1 MALKKLTLKSGVNK
15 ENTRYT
21 SENGW
26 FISDKMRFRQGTPEK
41 IGGWVRISAS
51 VFQGVCRSLWNW
63 VTLASLNLIG
73 VGTNLKFYIESGGA
87 YNDIT
92 PIRSTVTINNN
103 PFALTA
109 STTVTVTDTAHG
121 CYTGDFVTFS
131 GATDIGGGG
140 TNVTATVLN
149 QNFQVTVVDVNTYT
163 IVISVTPNA
172 TAIAASPGGGA
183 GVIAAYEIHAG
194 PAYVVALTGWGG
206 GAWGAGAW
214 GVGQATVNAIQL
226 WSQNNFGEDLIYAP
240 RGGGIYYWSAQIG
253 VAPLPFTVTIASPGV
268 LTVALRNGTAVSLN
282 TTGTLP
288 TGLSVGTVYYVVGS
302 TGTTCNLSATF
313 GGAAITTTGTQSGT
327 QTISA
332 RGIDITQLGG
342 ASDCP
347 TIQNTIFVADVSRFV
362 FAFGCNDYGSTVQD
376 PMLVRWSDQESV
388 TNWTPAATN
397 QAGSIRLSHG
407 SEIVTVVQTRQEI
420 VVWTD
425 SSLYSLQY
433 QGSPVVWSSQLLGD
447 NISIIGPNAAVV
459 ASGVI
464 YWMGVEKF
472 YKYDGRTQ
480 TMRCDLLRHIFQ
492 DINLA
497 QASQV
502 FAGTNEGFNEVWW
515 FYCSANST
523 AIDLYVIY
531 NYSEDVWSYG
541 TLGRTAWLDSGLRDH
556 PLAATYNYNLV
567 NHEQGNDDN
576 QTGTPAA
583 ISALISSAE
592 FDIDDGDHFGFVWR
606 MLPDITF
613 RGSDT
618 ASPQVTMTLI
628 PMQNAGSGYNNP
640 ISVGGN
646 ENATVTRT
654 STSIIEQ
661 FTGQVYVRVRG
672 RQMII
677 QVESNQLGCA
687 WQLGSPRI
695 DIKQDGRRG
704 NS

>member
-1 MALKKLTLKSGVNK
+1 MALKKLTLKAGVNK

-21 SENGW
+21 NENGW
-26 FISDKMRFRQGTPEK
+26 YISDKMRFRQGTPEK
-41 IGGWVRISAS
+41 IGGWVRISATT
-51 VFQGVCRSLWNW
+51 FLGVCRSLWNW

-92 PIRSTVTINNN
+92 PIRTTVTINNN

-109 STTVTVTDTAHG
+109 STTVTVTDNGHG

-140 TNVTATVLN
+140 TNVTAAVLN
-149 QNFQVTVVDVNTYT
+149 QNFQVTVIDSNTYT

-194 PAYVVALTGWGG
+194 PAYAVALTGWGG
-206 GAWGAGAW
+206 GAWGSGTW
-214 GVGQATVNAIQL
+214 GFGTNSVNAIQL
-226 WSQNNFGEDLIYAP
+226 WSQNNFGEDLIFGP

-253 VAPLPFTVTIASPGV
+253 VAPLVFTVTIASPAV
-268 LTVALRNGTAVSLN
+268 VTAVLRNGTAVVLN
-282 TTGTLP
+282 TTGALP
-288 TGLSVGTVYYVVGS
+288 TGLSVGVVYYVVGS
-302 TGTTCNLSATF
+302 TGTTCNLSLTF

-347 TIQNTIFVADVSRFV
+347 IIQNTIFVADVSRFV

-388 TNWTPAATN
+388 TQWTPSATN

-407 SEIVTVVQTRQEI
+407 SDIITCVQTRQEI
-420 VVWTD
+420 VVFTD

-433 QGSPVVWSSQLLGD
+433 QGPPVVWSSQLLGD

-472 YKYDGRTQ
+472 YKYDGRVQ

-502 FAGTNEGFNEVWW
+502 LAGTNEGFNEVWW
-515 FYCSANST
+515 FYCSQNST

-556 PLAATYNYNLV
+556 PIAATYSNNLV
-567 NHEQGNDDN
+567 DHEQGYDDN
-576 QTGTPAA
+576 VSGTPVA
-583 ISALISSAE
+583 INAVIGSAE

-613 RGSDT
+613 RGST
-618 ASPQVTMTLI
+618 VTSPQVTMTLI
-628 PMQNAGSGYNNP
+628 PMQNSGSGYNNP

-646 ENATVTRT
+646 SDATVTRT
-654 STSIIEQ
+654 STSVIEQ

-677 QVESNQLGCA
+677 QVESTQLGCA

>member
-1 MALKKLTLKSGVNK
+1 MPLKKLTLKSGVNK

-51 VFQGVCRSLWNW
+51 IFQGVCRSLWNW
-63 VTLASLNLIG
+63 VTLASINLIG
-73 VGTNLKFYIESGGA
+73 VGTNLKFYIEQGGA

-92 PIRSTVTINNN
+92 PIRAYSTINNN

-140 TNVTATVLN
+140 TNVTAAVLN
-149 QNFQVTVVDVNTYT
+149 QNFQVTVIDANTYT

-172 TAIAASPGGGA
+172 TAISASPGGGS
-183 GVIAAYEIHAG
+183 GVIAAYEIHTG
-194 PAYVVALTGWGG
+194 PAYAVALTGWGG
-206 GAWGAGAW
+206 GAWGAGTW
-214 GVGQATVNAIQL
+214 GVGVTTVNAIQL

-253 VAPLPFTVTIASPGV
+253 VTPLVFTVTIATPAV
-268 LTVALRNGTAVSLN
+268 VTAALRNGTAVVLN
-282 TTGTLP
+282 TTGALP
-288 TGLSVGTVYYVVGS
+288 TGLSVGTVYYVVGT

-313 GGAAITTTGTQSGT
+313 GGAAINTSGSQSGT

-376 PMLVRWSDQESV
+376 PMLLRWSDQESV
-388 TNWTPAATN
+388 TNWTPSATN

-407 SEIVTVVQTRQEI
+407 SEIVTCVQTRQEI

-425 SSLYSLQY
+425 SSIYSLQY

-556 PLAATYNYNLV
+556 PIAATYSYNLV
-567 NHEQGNDDN
+567 DHEQGNDDN

-583 ISALISSAE
+583 INAIIGSAE

-613 RGSDT
+613 RGST
-618 ASPQVTMTLI
+618 AASPQVTMTLI

-640 ISVGGN
+640 ISLGGN
-646 ENATVTRT
+646 QNATVTRT
-654 STSIIEQ
+654 STSVIEQ

-677 QVESNQLGCA
+677 QVESTQLGCA

>member
-1 MALKKLTLKSGVNK
+1 MALKKLRLKSGVNK

-26 FISDKMRFRQGTPEK
+26 FISDKIRFRQGSPEK
-41 IGGWVRISAS
+41 IGGWVRISAA

-63 VTLASLNLIG
+63 VTLTSINLIG
-73 VGTNLKFYIESGGA
+73 VGTNLKFYIESGGV

-92 PIRSTVTINNN
+92 PIRAISTINNN
-103 PFALTA
+103 PFVATNGSA
-109 STTVTVTDTAHG
+109 TITVTDTAHG
-121 CYTGDFVTFS
+121 AFTGDFVTFS
-131 GATDIGGGG
+131 AAVGLGG
-140 TNVTATVLN
+140 NITATVLN
-149 QNFQVTVVDVNTYT
+149 ANYQITVLTSSTYT
-163 IVISVTPNA
+163 FTATATANA
-172 TAIAASPGGGA
+172 TDASGSPGGGA
-183 GVIAAYEIHAG
+183 VVIAAYEIHAG
-194 PAYVVALTGWGG
+194 PAYAVAVNGWGG
-206 GAWGAGAW
+206 GPWGSGTW
-214 GVGQATVNAIQL
+214 GVGVNSFNSIQL

-268 LTVALRNGTAVSLN
+268 LTVALRNGTAVYLN
-282 TTGTLP
+282 TTGALP
-288 TGLSVGTVYYVVGS
+288 TGLVVGTIYYVVGS
-302 TGTTCNLSATF
+302 TGTTCNLSLTY
-313 GGAAITTTGTQSGT
+313 GGAAINTSGTQSGT
-327 QTISA
+327 QTISP
-332 RGIDITQLGG
+332 RGIDIVQLGG

-347 TIQNTIFVADVSRFV
+347 TIQNLIFVADTSRFV
-362 FAFGCNDYGSTVQD
+362 FAFGCNDYSSTVQD
-376 PMLVRWSDQESV
+376 PMLIRWSDQESV
-388 TNWTPAATN
+388 TNWTPSATN

-407 SEIVTVVQTRQEI
+407 SEIITCVQTRQEI

-433 QGSPVVWSSQLLGD
+433 QGPPAVWSSQLLGD

-459 ASGVI
+459 ASGVV
-464 YWMGVEKF
+464 YWMGVDKF

-480 TMRCDLLRHIFQ
+480 TLRCDLLRHIYQ

-515 FYCSANST
+515 FYCSATSS
-523 AIDLYVIY
+523 AIDLYTIY
-531 NYSEDVWSYG
+531 NYAEDVWSYG
-541 TLGRTAWLDSGLRDH
+541 TLARTAWLDSGLRNY
-556 PLAATYNYNLV
+556 PLAATYSYNLV
-567 NHEQGNDDN
+567 DHEQGNDDN
-576 QTGTPAA
+576 VSGTPAA
-583 ISALISSAE
+583 ISAIIGSAE

-613 RGSDT
+613 RGSDA
-618 ASPQVTMTLI
+618 ASPQVTMSLI
-628 PMQNAGSGYNNP
+628 PMQNSGSGYNNP

-646 ENATVTRT
+646 SSATVTRT
-654 STSIIEQ
+654 STSVIEQ

-704 NS
+704 NT